1 MLCGLFPSFG
11 SFPMKSTRRRGFTL
25 IELLVVIAIIAIL
38 IALLLPAVQQAREA
52 ARRSQCKN
60 NLKQLGLA
68 MHNYHDAF
76 NQFPPGAIW
85 HNTNGT
91 GGSAPEDGRNAHW
104 GATWAIFLLPFE
116 DQAALY
122 NMYDFSQKAI
132 QQLANA
138 GRNVQQAQLPMM
150 NCPSHPAVR
159 SMLTQI
165 YTDNSITGAGF
176 AKGTY
181 AANATS
187 RHYLETD
194 DFTNTASRGP
204 ISIMGQWGANFRDM
218 LDGSSNAVLISEV
231 VKIDNASD
239 DRGAWG
245 WPSGAVF
252 CGRGTP
258 SYDMRPNPPA
268 ANSSSVIVTPN
279 SDRYSDSSHYAGNWN
294 IIQQPN
300 YPHWQYNDLDKANN
314 GGTAARS
321 LHTGGVQA
329 TLGDGSVRFIS
340 ESIDANTWV
349 NLLSIADGN
358 LISEF

>member
-1 MLCGLFPSFG
+1 
-11 SFPMKSTRRRGFTL
+11 MKSLKHRGFTL

-76 NQFPPGAIW
+76 NQFPPGAVW
-85 HNTNGT
+85 HAGNSL
-91 GGSAPEDGRNAHW
+91 GGNAPESGRDAYW

-116 DQAALY
+116 DQTALY
-122 NMYDFSQKAI
+122 NKYDFSRTAI

-150 NCPSHPAVR
+150 NCPSHPAMR
-159 SMLTQI
+159 SLLTQI
-165 YTDNSITGAGF
+165 YTDHSITGAGF

-181 AANATS
+181 AANATA
-187 RHYLETD
+187 RHYLERD
-194 DFTNTASRGP
+194 DFTNMTSRGP
-204 ISIMGQWGANFRDM
+204 ISIIGQWGANFRDI
-218 LDGSSNAVLISEV
+218 LDGSSNTVLISEV
-231 VKIDNASD
+231 VKVNAGGD
-239 DRGAWG
+239 DRGAWA
-245 WPSGAVF
+245 WASGAVF

-258 SYDMRPNPPA
+258 SYDMRPNPPV
-268 ANSSSVIVTPN
+268 ANTSSVIVTPN
-279 SDRYSDSSHYAGNWN
+279 SDRYSDSSHYAVNWN
-294 IIQQPN
+294 VIKQSN
-300 YPHWQYNDLDKANN
+300 YPHWQYNDTDKANN

-329 TLGDGSVRFIS
+329 TLCDGSVRFIS
-340 ESIDANTWV
+340 ESVDANTWV
-349 NLLSIADGN
+349 NILGVGDGK
-358 LISEF
+358 LIGEF